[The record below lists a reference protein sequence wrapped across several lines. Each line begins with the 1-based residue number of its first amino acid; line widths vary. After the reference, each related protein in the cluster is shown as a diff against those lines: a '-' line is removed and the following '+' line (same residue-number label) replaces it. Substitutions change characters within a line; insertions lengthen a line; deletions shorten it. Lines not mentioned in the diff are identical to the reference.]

1 MNKTIPALL
10 TFIGIYAAA
19 QAQTF
24 REWTDPETN
33 AVNRA
38 PMRSAHFAYSANEL
52 ALGDQDMKSSANYL
66 SLNGLWKFNWVND
79 ADQRPVDF
87 WRPDF
92 NDKGWDNI
100 SIPGIWELNGYG
112 APIYVNTGYA
122 WRNQF
127 TSNPPEVPTENNH
140 VGTYRRYVR
149 VPASWKG
156 KDVFAHFGS
165 VTSNIY
171 LWVNGKY
178 VGYSEDSKL
187 ETEFDITKYLQPG
200 KENLIC
206 FQVFRWC
213 DGTYLEDQDFFRF
226 SGVARDSYLYARDKK
241 RVEDIRVTPDLEN
254 NYTDG
259 VLNIDLTTT
268 ASAPVTLVL
277 SDAYGKEVARQEVK
291 GTGKTIIRVP
301 NPHKWTAETPYL
313 YKLIAHMAG
322 NDEVIPVNVGFR
334 KIEISNGQVLINGKP
349 VLFKGV
355 NRHELDPDGGYVV
368 SPERMAQDIKL
379 MKSLNVNGVRTCH
392 YPNDPLW
399 YDLCDKYGLYV
410 VAEANIESHG
420 MGYGEKSLAKNP
432 AYAKAH
438 MERDQRNVQRY
449 FNHPSII
456 FWSLGNEAGYGPNF
470 EAAYEWIKNEDP
482 SRPVQYEQ
490 AGWSNKTDIFCPMYY
505 GYDGMEKYG
514 SNTPSDKPLIQCEYA
529 HAMGNSIGG
538 FDKYWEQI
546 RKYPNLQGG
555 FIWDFVDQAVRT
567 KGKDGV
573 EIFAY
578 GGDFNRFDASD
589 GNFCVNGVVSPDR
602 EPNPH
607 ADEVAYFYQNI
618 WTRPVDGDS
627 HKVGVYN
634 ENFFRDL
641 SYVNLDWTLLNNGVP
656 VREGR
661 ISDVNVAPGATSE
674 ISIPYG
680 EISDEGEWTLNVYY
694 ALKEKEGLLSAGDIV
709 AREQIILSPAGFDND
724 IASDKESSLGSIPQV
739 KTNDYNYLIVQ
750 NDDYEI
756 EFNRHNGLMTRYNV
770 AGTEFIANDGALSPN
785 FWRAPTDNDYGANLQ
800 HEFAP
805 WKNPEM
811 KITGLESETTGNDVV
826 VTATYDMPAVKSTLT
841 INYHIAADGS
851 VLVKESLQTT
861 PGAKVPG
868 MFRFGM
874 KMEMPETF
882 DNIEYYGRGPG
893 ENYADRKNAAF
904 LGLYRQTV
912 DEQFYPYIR
921 PQETG
926 TKSDVRF
933 WRQLNNAGRGLE
945 ITSVKPFSASALNYT
960 IESLDGGESKHN
972 THSPEVEKTDFVNLC
987 IDGVQQGLA
996 CENSWGARPQP
1007 QYMVPYADHSFTFT
1021 LKPVF
1026 NRFANR

>member
-1 MNKTIPALL
+1 MNKIFLVIL
-10 TFIGIYAAA
+10 VFIGLSTATR
-19 QAQTF
+19 AQTF
-24 REWTDPETN
+24 NEWADPAVN

-38 PMRSAHFAYSANEL
+38 PMRAAHFAYSAKDTA
-52 ALGDQDMKSSANYL
+52 ALYRQDKRSSSNYM
-66 SLNGLWKFNWVND
+66 SLNGVWKFNWVND

-87 WRPDF
+87 WRTDF

-100 SIPGIWELNGYG
+100 RIPGVWELNGYG
-112 APIYVNTGYA
+112 DPIYVNIGYA

-127 TSNPPEVPTENNH
+127 KNNPPQVPTENNH
-140 VGTYRRYVR
+140 VGTYRRYVK
-149 VPASWKG
+149 VPASWNG
-156 KDVFAHFGS
+156 KNVFIHFGS

-187 ETEFDITKYLQPG
+187 ETEFDITRYLKPG

-226 SGVARDSYLYARDKK
+226 SGVARDSYLYAREKK
-241 RVEDIRVTPDLEN
+241 RIEDIRVTPDLDN

-268 ASAPVTLVL
+268 ASAPVELIL
-277 SDAYGKEVARQEVK
+277 CDAEGKEVTRKEAK
-291 GTGKTIIRVP
+291 GTGKTTIRVA
-301 NPHKWTAETPYL
+301 NPHKWSAETPYL
-313 YKLIAHMAG
+313 YTLTARMAG

-334 KIEISNGQVLINGKP
+334 KIEINNSQVLVNGKP

-368 SPERMAQDIKL
+368 SPERMLQDIKL

-420 MGYGEKSLAKNP
+420 MGYGDETLAKNP

-438 MERDQRNVQRY
+438 MERDQRNVQRN

-470 EAAYEWIKNEDP
+470 EATYEWTKKEDP

-490 AGWSNKTDIFCPMYY
+490 AGWDNKTDIFCPMYY
-505 GYDGMEKYG
+505 GYHGMENYG
-514 SNTPSDKPLIQCEYA
+514 SNPPSDKPLIQCEYA
-529 HAMGNSIGG
+529 HAMGNSMGG

-555 FIWDFVDQAVRT
+555 FIWDFIDQAVRT
-567 KGKDGV
+567 KGQDGV

-589 GNFCVNGVVSPDR
+589 GNFCVNGLVSPDR
-602 EPNPH
+602 VPNPH
-607 ADEVAYFYQNI
+607 AAEVAYYYQNI
-618 WTRPVDGDS
+618 WTSIAGPDP
-627 HKVGVYN
+627 HKVNIYN

-641 SYVNLDWTLLNNGVP
+641 SHVNLDWTLLNNGVP

-661 ISDVNVAPGATSE
+661 ITELDIAPGKTVQ
-674 ISIPYG
+674 ITIPYG
-680 EISDEGEWTLNVYY
+680 EISDKGEWLLNVCYN
-694 ALKEKEGLLSAGDIV
+694 LKQTDGLL
-709 AREQIILSPAGFDND
+709 PAGHT
-724 IASDKESSLGSIPQV
+724 IARNQLILVPASGDSDACSASAPQGMMPEIV
-739 KTNDYNYLIVQ
+739 DNDYNYLTVK
-750 NDDYEI
+750 NSDFEI
-756 EFNRHNGLMTRYNV
+756 EFNRHNGLMTRYDV
-770 AGTEFIANDGALSPN
+770 QGIDFIREGGSLTPN

-800 HEFAP
+800 REFAP

-811 KITGLESETTGNDVV
+811 TVTGLKAEIIDGNAVLSV
-826 VTATYDMPAVKSTLT
+826 SYDMPVVKSKLAVTYV
-841 INYHIAADGS
+841 ISPDGT
-851 VLVKESLQTT
+851 VRVEESLHTT
-861 PGAKVPG
+861 PGEKIPG

-874 KMEMPETF
+874 KMEMPQAF
-882 DNIEYYGRGPG
+882 GNIEYYGRGPG
-893 ENYADRKNAAF
+893 ENYADRKSAAF

-926 TKSDVRF
+926 TKSDIRF
-933 WRQLNNAGRGLE
+933 WRQLANGGIGLE
-945 ITSVKPFSASALNYT
+945 ITSMKPFSASALNYT
-960 IESLDGGESKHN
+960 VEDLDGGNSKRN
-972 THSPEVEKTDFVNLC
+972 THSPEIKKAGYVTLC
-987 IDGVQQGLA
+987 LDEVQQGTA

-1007 QYMVPYADHSFTFT
+1007 QYMVPYADRKFVFTM
-1021 LKPVF
+1021 KPVF
-1026 NRFANR
+1026 GKF